1 MFCGV
6 INLMISCIAFMSMI
20 LCSAIVYLQGLNG
33 ITYLVRRFE
42 LTIPNERTKWIH
54 FTNMAL
60 FVVLTILS
68 MITEIVMLNMYGGT
82 NEKGQIETNNV
93 DLYLHRSFTFELCFT
108 FAYMFEFA
116 CSIIM
121 GYLIIAYS
129 KDNKANLYIDPIT
142 NLEVPSLV
150 FAYNQQ

>member
-1 MFCGV
+1 MV
-6 INLMISCIAFMSMI
+6 DLSIACIAFMLMI
-20 LCSAIVYLQGLNG
+20 LCSAIVYLRGLNG
-33 ITYLVRRFE
+33 ITYIVRRFK
-42 LTIPNERTKWIH
+42 LTIPNKRVKWIH
-54 FTNMAL
+54 FTNMVMFL
-60 FVVLTILS
+60 MMTILTT
-68 MITEIVMLNMYGGT
+68 MTEIFMLKMYRGT
-82 NEKGQIETNNV
+82 YSRHKIDSENV
-93 DLYLHRSFTFELCFT
+93 ERYLDRTFIFELFFT
-108 FAYMFEFA
+108 LAYIFEFI